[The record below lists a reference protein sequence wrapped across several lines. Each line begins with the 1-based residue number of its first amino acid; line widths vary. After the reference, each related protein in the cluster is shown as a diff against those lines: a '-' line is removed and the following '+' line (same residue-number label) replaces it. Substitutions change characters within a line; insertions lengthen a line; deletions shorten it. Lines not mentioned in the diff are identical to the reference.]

1 MTLCMMMTI
10 SLLWTISLLI
20 TVGNDRAGKLN
31 TEASQQMAV
40 FYSWNATAFPPAN
53 SQNDVRSLSVGHDH
67 GFPHRPDPES
77 GLDQTTSIVDFLYSG
92 SDQVNYIESNHIVD
106 YRPESETFLVDD
118 NSIKE
123 SSSDHW
129 KGQARPSPTFSS
141 LSGTPTFAMAPST
154 TKCATTWTTHLPA
167 RSTSQP
173 GEAYPPV
180 ILQSQ
185 RQSTARSPSS
195 RILTDLKRT
204 WSRRFNI
211 GHLTMRITSLTII

>member
-10 SLLWTISLLI
+10 SLLWTISLLMA
-20 TVGNDRAGKLN
+20 VGNDRAGKFN
-31 TEASQQMAV
+31 TEASLQTAV

-67 GFPHRPDPES
+67 GSPHGSDPGS
-77 GLDQTTSIVDFLYSG
+77 GLDQTTS
-92 SDQVNYIESNHIVD
+92 IVD

-118 NSIKE
+118 KSIKE

-129 KGQARPSPTFSS
+129 KGPARPSPTFSS
-141 LSGTPTFAMAPST
+141 LSGTPTFTMAPST

-185 RQSTARSPSS
+185 RQSSARSPSS

-204 WSRRFNI
+204 WSRQFNI
-211 GHLTMRITSLTII
+211 GHLTMRITSLTIV